1 MSKDQGLGALL
12 MVTGFVGIV
21 LYGWLVFFS
30 AWSLLIL
37 EVTGFVVVSGVL
49 GIIVWI
55 GYTLATTPS
64 PTSLEDLGEAVE
76 SVELVEA

>member
-12 MVTGFVGIV
+12 MGTGLVGIF

-30 AWSLLIL
+30 VWSLIVL

-49 GIIVWI
+49 GVIGWI

-64 PTSLEDLGEAVE
+64 PTPLNGLGKEDVNA
-76 SVELVEA
+76 ELVEE

>member
-1 MSKDQGLGALL
+1 MGKDQGLGALL
-12 MVTGFVGIV
+12 AVSGLVGV
-21 LYGWLVFFS
+21 LLYGWLTFFS
-30 AWSLLIL
+30 AWSLLVL
-37 EVTGFVVVSGVL
+37 EVTGFVVVAGVL

-64 PTSLEDLGEAVE
+64 PTSLEALGEESE

>member
-12 MVTGFVGIV
+12 TVTGLVGIV
-21 LYGWLVFFS
+21 LYGWLIFFS
-30 AWSLLIL
+30 AWSLLVL

-55 GYTLATTPS
+55 GYTLATIST
-64 PTSLEDLGEAVE
+64 PTSLEALGEEAE
-76 SVELVEA
+76 NVELEA

>member
-1 MSKDQGLGALL
+1 MSKDQGLGGLL
-12 MVTGFVGIV
+12 MIGGLVGIV

-64 PTSLEDLGEAVE
+64 PTSLEDLAEE
-76 SVELVEA
+76 TKNIELVEA